1 MSSVIPEIERIP
13 EPLYQQI
20 AGLVPIPC
28 VDLVIVRRGERET
41 EVLLIKRAIPP
52 DKDKWCIIGGRVIGG
67 REVQPER
74 LSGAIQRQAERELGI
89 EIKVLPPWDPN
100 HPLVVF
106 DDPDCD
112 PAKYPIVMVYPVEV
126 VRGDVRTGPESSEVR
141 WFPYSRLPDVMGFT
155 HRREVEAVM
164 SELAR
169 RGWHTATVGDSDRRP
184 RPSDES

>member
-1 MSSVIPEIERIP
+1 MSDVIPEVARIP

-28 VDLVIVRRGERET
+28 VDLVIVRRGEREP

-52 DKDKWCIIGGRVIGG
+52 EKEKWCIIGGRVIGG

-74 LSGAIQRQAERELGI
+74 LSGAIRRQADRELGI
-89 EIKVLPPWDPN
+89 EVSVLPPWDEH

-141 WFPYSRLPDVMGFT
+141 WFPYSRLPDEMGFT
-155 HRREVEAVM
+155 HRQEVEAVM
-164 SELAR
+164 SELSR
-169 RGWHTATVGDSDRRP
+169 RGWYPATVRNPDRRP
-184 RPSDES
+184 RPSDAS